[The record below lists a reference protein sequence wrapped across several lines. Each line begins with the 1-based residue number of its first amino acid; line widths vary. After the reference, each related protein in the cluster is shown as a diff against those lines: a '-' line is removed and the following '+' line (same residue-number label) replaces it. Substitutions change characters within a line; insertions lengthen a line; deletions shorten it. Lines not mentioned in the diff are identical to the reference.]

1 MVMDDNRK
9 RLLFHCTHMGMKEND
24 VLYGSF
30 AVACVKDLSDADVA
44 DLESALTNNDM
55 DLFNW
60 ASAKVAVPSDWDTP
74 VMRHVIKFN
83 AERV

>member
-30 AVACVKDLSDADVA
+30 AVACVADLNDQDVA
-44 DLESALTNNDM
+44 DLEAVLVNSDL
-55 DLFNW
+55 DLFHW
-60 ASAKVAVPSDWDTP
+60 ASAKVPVPSSWDTP
-74 VMRHVIKFN
+74 VMRHLIKFN

>member
-1 MVMDDNRK
+1 MDDKRK

-30 AVACVKDLSDADVA
+30 ATACVASLSDADVA
-44 DLESALTNNDM
+44 DLEAVLANSDQ
-55 DLFNW
+55 DLFHW
-60 ASAKVAVPSDWDTP
+60 ASAKVPVPSEWDTQ
-74 VMRHVIKFN
+74 VMRHLIKFN